1 MKKLMALLFAT
12 MLSGALAMPVF
23 AAGHKW
29 NNTQTTTQKKKKKT
43 TSKKKKGTT
52 PPPSLYR

>member
-23 AAGHKW
+23 AAGHNW
-29 NNTQTTTQKKKKKT
+29 NNTQTTTQKKKKKKNN
-43 TSKKKKGTT
+43 KKKKGT
-52 PPPSLYR
+52 PPPAVLYR